1 MQDVIQNIVD
11 ALSLGSLFALT
22 ALGIGLIFG
31 IMRLINF
38 AHGDLITLGAY
49 ALIVPSTAIDA
60 TMYIGAWPAVAI
72 IVAVSAIVVLLAV
85 ICERLAFRRL
95 RNAEPSVLLIA
106 SFALSFFLQNA
117 IIMVYGARNKGVNLW
132 PELGNAIMVGGV
144 RLQLLQLV
152 IIGMTMLL
160 LVLLALF
167 LRRTPIGRQM
177 RAASEDFMMARF
189 LGVRANRV
197 IAAAFAISGFL
208 AAVVSLLYVVQSG
221 NLNRTMG
228 VPLVLAAFVATVV
241 GGMGSLVGAVLG
253 GFIVGG
259 ASVFFQIVLPPEI
272 RLDRDACVYALIL
285 VILLLRPTGLIK
297 VKAVQERV

>member
-1 MQDVIQNIVD
+1 VQDVIQNIVD

-38 AHGDLITLGAY
+38 AHGDLITFGAY
-49 ALIVPSTAIDA
+49 ALIVPSTAVDA
-60 TMYIGAWPAVAI
+60 TMYIGDWPAVAI

-85 ICERLAFRRL
+85 ICERLAFRPL
-95 RNAEPSVLLIA
+95 RNANPSVLLIA

-132 PELGNAIMVGGV
+132 PELGNAIMVGTV

-259 ASVFFQIVLPPEI
+259 ASVFFQIVLPAEI